1 MGNFGDQIRVVGEA
15 SQPQA
20 LPFRQNLTLLDVLIE
35 EVDEDGAPV
44 GRWRG
49 QAPEVDGVV
58 TLDHGTVGTIVR
70 AHIVDILG
78 YDLEGEVL

>member
-1 MGNFGDQIRVVGEA
+1 VGVAKAAE
-15 SQPQA
+15 Q
-20 LPFRQNLTLLDVLIE
+20 FEREIDVLIE
-35 EVDEDGAPV
+35 DVDEDGTPV

-58 TLDHGTVGTIVR
+58 LLDSGTVGTIVR
-70 AHIVDILG
+70 TRIVDVLG